1 MSNIWFTSDTHHSHK
16 NICIGVSEWDDK
28 AKSCRNFQT
37 LEEMNELIVSNINK
51 YVKEDDILYHLGDWS
66 FGGIENIWKFRKQ
79 IKCKNIYLVPGNHD
93 HHIKKNKILP
103 NCLIKDLEQFIY
115 GDDYLNFD
123 INYSP
128 NSKIDAKELFTAVL
142 PELTKIVIDKQEIVL
157 SHFPLEEWENMDRGS
172 WMLHGHSH
180 HTKDY
185 TDLNMYSKRMDV
197 GMDWEEFRPYS
208 WNEIKEEMKE
218 RKIKK
223 RYE

>member
-16 NICIGVSEWDDK
+16 NICIGVSDWDDK
-28 AKSCRNFQT
+28 EKSCRNFQT

-51 YVKEDDILYHLGDWS
+51 YVKANDILYHLGDWS
-66 FGGIENIWKFRKQ
+66 FGGIENIWNFRKQ
-79 IKCKNIYLVPGNHD
+79 IKCKNIYLIPGNHD

-103 NCLIKDLEQFIY
+103 NCVIKSSLIKSEYRDVYAQEM
-115 GDDYLNFD
+115 
-123 INYSP
+123 
-128 NSKIDAKELFTAVL
+128 FTEVL
-142 PELTKIVIDKQEIVL
+142 PELTKIVIDKQEVIL
-157 SHFPLEEWENMDRGS
+157 CHFPLEEWENMDRGS
-172 WMLHGHSH
+172 IHLHAHCH

-208 WNEIKEEMKE
+208 WEEIKKEMKE

>member
-1 MSNIWFTSDTHHSHK
+1 MSNIFFTSDTHHNHK

-37 LEEMNELIVSNINK
+37 LEEMNETIVNNINK
-51 YVKEDDILYHLGDWS
+51 YVKQDDILYHLGDWS
-66 FGGIENIWKFRKQ
+66 FGGIDNIWEFRKL
-79 IKCKNIYLVPGNHD
+79 INCKSIYLVPGNHD
-93 HHIKKNKILP
+93 HHIKKNKL
-103 NCLIKDLEQFIY
+103 LS
-115 GDDYLNFD
+115 
-123 INYSP
+123 NYDNVP
-128 NSKIDAKELFTAVL
+128 AQYLFTKVL
-142 PELTKIVIDKQEIVL
+142 PELTKIVIDKQEIIL

-185 TDLNMYSKRMDV
+185 TDLNMYAKRMDV
-197 GMDWEEFRPYS
+197 GMDWEEFRPYN
-208 WNEIKEEMKE
+208 WDEIKEVMKE

>member
-37 LEEMNELIVSNINK
+37 LEEMNKLIVSNINK

-103 NCLIKDLEQFIY
+103 NVWLEYNVGFVNECPIHDHCSFVNSRDLF
-115 GDDYLNFD
+115 
-123 INYSP
+123 S
-128 NSKIDAKELFTAVL
+128 VL
-142 PELTKIVIDKQEIVL
+142 PELSKIIIDKQEIIL
-157 SHFPLEEWENMDRGS
+157 SHFPLEEWENMDKGS
-172 WMLHGHSH
+172 IHLHGHSH

-223 RYE
+223 RY